1 MKSEITNKVSN
12 FNVSATNKNSFAQ
25 DFSLTQRSHPS
36 VEEVKTAEK
45 LAKSKKRAINDT
57 EKTADVPLGGNRSLQ
72 VTSWC
77 EYNNEADAKETSLAN
92 LLGTIHWVSRYQV
105 FKSGKFV
112 VSHLFESNSPT
123 RKVIFPFPDPRD
135 QQGHLLKS
143 IDLRE
148 ACQCRSC
155 RPDPLT
161 RDR

>member
-1 MKSEITNKVSN
+1 MSN
-12 FNVSATNKNSFAQ
+12 FNILATNKNSFAQ
-25 DFSLTQRSHPS
+25 DFSLTQRSHLS

-45 LAKSKKRAINDT
+45 LAKSKKGQSTTQRKRQMFPLAAIARFRSRAGANIIMKQT
-57 EKTADVPLGGNRSLQ
+57 LKI
-72 VTSWC
+72 
-77 EYNNEADAKETSLAN
+77 TSLAN
-92 LLGTIHWVSRYQV
+92 LLGTIHLGSRYQV

>member
-12 FNVSATNKNSFAQ
+12 FNVLATNKNSFAQ

-77 EYNNEADAKETSLAN
+77 EYNNEADAQDNVLSKPPWHNT
-92 LLGTIHWVSRYQV
+92 LG
-105 FKSGKFV
+105 FKVPSFQ
-112 VSHLFESNSPT
+112 
-123 RKVIFPFPDPRD
+123 I
-135 QQGHLLKS
+135 
-143 IDLRE
+143 RE
-148 ACQCRSC
+148 ICCFSSFRI
-155 RPDPLT
+155 
-161 RDR
+161 